1 MMLDTAF
8 NPSHCLIKRIPE
20 FSWTVL
26 CGGGLC
32 DWSKDPTGYDPFP
45 LFIPFFLSS
54 LGSAHQC

>member
-1 MMLDTAF
+1 MMLDTGF

-32 DWSKDPTGYDPFP
+32 DRSKDPTGYDPFP
-45 LFIPFFLSS
+45 LFMPFLFSFPL
-54 LGSAHQC
+54 